1 MEGALIGAGWRD
13 DFEAGENEESRMICG
28 VFQLEVIR
36 TQNCTETKGLES
48 HIEAMGVVEAS
59 YVVIRSS
66 LTSRLVPSGRN
77 NLALIEEI

>member
-13 DFEAGENEESRMICG
+13 DFEVGENEESSMICG

-36 TQNCTETKGLES
+36 TQRSTETKGLES
-48 HIEAMGVVEAS
+48 NTEAVRAS

-66 LTSRLVPSGRN
+66 LTSHLVPSGRKN
-77 NLALIEEI
+77 CLALTEET